1 MTRTV
6 HPSERKIWM
15 VPELFAADDSNLD
28 SSQVLVLSRGG
39 QQWILQ
45 AQEVAITNGSKDTVW
60 YRCGTHILL
69 KTWCQT
75 ENMLGLDGCT
85 WLVHMRSYSY
95 LNMPERT
102 TTLTTLQ
109 RWKAEKTKGY

>member
-1 MTRTV
+1 
-6 HPSERKIWM
+6 M
-15 VPELFAADDSNLD
+15 VPERFAGDDSNLD

-69 KTWCQT
+69 KTWC
-75 ENMLGLDGCT
+75 
-85 WLVHMRSYSY
+85 
-95 LNMPERT
+95 
-102 TTLTTLQ
+102 
-109 RWKAEKTKGY
+109 